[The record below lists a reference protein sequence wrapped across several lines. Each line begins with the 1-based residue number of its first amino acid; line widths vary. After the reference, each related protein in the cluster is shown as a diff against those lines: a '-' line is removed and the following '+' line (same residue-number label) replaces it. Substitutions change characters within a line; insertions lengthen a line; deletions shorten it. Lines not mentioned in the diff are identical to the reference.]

1 MANTTANDV
10 YNHVR
15 SMIIN
20 REVFPGNRLV
30 EEALAAVLH
39 TSRATVRSGLTRLY
53 YDGLV
58 DIQRHRGTFVAQ
70 PNVVEMNHIYSLREV
85 LETHAALRAM
95 ERITKA
101 GIKRME
107 KIIEKQIELEENYSM
122 AEFVRL
128 NQDFHWEI
136 IKAAENE
143 YLEKFLRELFNKSAI
158 FLIFYDNSNSIKLS
172 IKTHQNLLAALK
184 AKDREALIA
193 AVKDDITLA
202 TDCITIN

>member
-1 MANTTANDV
+1 MANTTVSDV

-30 EEALAAVLH
+30 EEDLAAAMH
-39 TSRATVRSGLTRLY
+39 TSRATVRAGLTRLY

-58 DIQRHRGTFVAQ
+58 DIQRNRGTYVAQ

-85 LETHAALRAM
+85 LETHAALLAM

-101 GIKRME
+101 GIQRME
-107 KIIEKQIELEENYSM
+107 QCIEKQIELEKNYAM

-136 IKAAENE
+136 IKAAENA

-158 FLIFYDNSNSIKLS
+158 FLIFYDNSNSNKLT
-172 IKTHQNLLAALK
+172 IETHKKLLDALK
-184 AKDREALIA
+184 AKDREALIT
-193 AVKDDITLA
+193 AVRDDITLA
-202 TDCITIN
+202 TDCISIN